1 MDNPFQKPGI
11 GSFIYYDGVNSEV
24 RDTILHIF
32 RRAQG
37 LYSIAVTGDPGT
49 GKTTLLKHIKNQV
62 EEQDNSVCIV
72 INGNRLLSLN
82 AIAYYT
88 LQIVI
93 EDLIKPPY
101 NHLEEIAKNIYDQS
115 VTYLNSDQRFDVEK
129 ICRKYQ
135 EKNPEL
141 NGNIDIDI
149 LRAILW
155 TLDTISEQ
163 NEIDYTMMPIA
174 IKWLKGQDINE
185 DEANILRLPR
195 QSSEIR
201 KDEESSLQRL
211 RFMLLIIA
219 KYKKLIIAFDEWESD
234 VIEPTGL
241 ERSTAIADFVKILH
255 DNLDDIDTK
264 SSIFILSS
272 LLKNTWQ
279 KLINSAAKKATVAR
293 ICSWPEFQEKPLR
306 LDQTLSVNQALEL
319 VSFWLKS
326 VSGNQTEF
334 YDPYYPFARNDIENF
349 AKPGRTPRHLWQ
361 WCAANW
367 SDCQNDTLENRFNKL
382 LNKLAS
388 HLISYDDDDIADLL
402 YWIFNDLEGHT
413 VAKVTIT
420 EVHKMYQKD
429 KFQLKI
435 MVFDIPSNKIVS
447 TGLGICQKTARTA
460 GAMLKCLLQYKQ
472 HNLDRGYFLRPQL
485 PGFELNPK
493 IQAGQLL
500 NQLITQQDGKA
511 INLVKQDIFELYVLK
526 QAIQDLCEKKEGLKQ
541 DDSDFRREILMKNKL
556 VREILSSP

>member
-1 MDNPFQKPGI
+1 MLP
-11 GSFIYYDGVNSEV
+11 
-24 RDTILHIF
+24 
-32 RRAQG
+32 
-37 LYSIAVTGDPGT
+37 
-49 GKTTLLKHIKNQV
+49 
-62 EEQDNSVCIV
+62 
-72 INGNRLLSLN
+72 
-82 AIAYYT
+82 
-88 LQIVI
+88 
-93 EDLIKPPY
+93 
-101 NHLEEIAKNIYDQS
+101 DQS

-201 KDEESSLQRL
+201 KDEASSLQRL

-334 YDPYYPFARNDIENF
+334 YDPY
-349 AKPGRTPRHLWQ
+349 
-361 WCAANW
+361 
-367 SDCQNDTLENRFNKL
+367 
-382 LNKLAS
+382 
-388 HLISYDDDDIADLL
+388 
-402 YWIFNDLEGHT
+402 
-413 VAKVTIT
+413 
-420 EVHKMYQKD
+420 
-429 KFQLKI
+429 
-435 MVFDIPSNKIVS
+435 
-447 TGLGICQKTARTA
+447 
-460 GAMLKCLLQYKQ
+460 
-472 HNLDRGYFLRPQL
+472 
-485 PGFELNPK
+485 
-493 IQAGQLL
+493 
-500 NQLITQQDGKA
+500 
-511 INLVKQDIFELYVLK
+511 
-526 QAIQDLCEKKEGLKQ
+526 
-541 DDSDFRREILMKNKL
+541 
-556 VREILSSP
+556 